1 MLLLLDL
8 VHLERGF
15 LRILLYPG
23 GRMRSCRNEA
33 EASPVDYMKT
43 REEKMGREG
52 RAPLSPSKG
61 TAISP
66 HSPLILDIKA

>member
-1 MLLLLDL
+1 MLLLDL

-23 GRMRSCRNEA
+23 GRMRSSRNEA

-52 RAPLSPSKG
+52 RAPLSTG

-66 HSPLILDIKA
+66 YSPLILDIKA

>member
-1 MLLLLDL
+1 MLLDL

-23 GRMRSCRNEA
+23 GRMRSSRNEA

-43 REEKMGREG
+43 REEKMGREELPLSLYG
-52 RAPLSPSKG
+52 DCNLLPLSPYFR
-61 TAISP
+61 
-66 HSPLILDIKA
+66 H